1 MDNTTSYTP
10 EVKKGIFNLLMFSM
24 YSEPKTIYREYVQN
38 ALDSINNAVKDNILQ
53 QAKDGIVN
61 IRIDNGQKQIKIKDN
76 GTGICAENAPRTLL
90 DISASTKDG
99 VNQAGQFGI
108 GRLVGGGYCQELIF
122 RTSAKGETTGT
133 EVRFDADKIW
143 EMVKDSKEY
152 SASEVLAACTKST
165 QYEERENEHYFEVT
179 LNNVKE
185 DSAPTLLNKAEVVE
199 YLNAVAPVD
208 YTSSFKNTLI
218 YNSTSDKP
226 EYRELHEGL
235 EKIKLFVDDT
245 PIQKQY
251 GLTVMGT
258 GDEIDSLE
266 YFKIEDSDFGE
277 LGWGWFALTKYT
289 IQIPT
294 SDNLA
299 CIRLRKHN
307 IQIGGN
313 SQLSGTTYWP
323 EERSNSYFYGEFF
336 VTHHDIVPNGAR
348 DGLAPSSATNAL
360 NTKLNEY
367 FKDLKKIYTQASTA
381 KKCIDKIK
389 EGIDRLKRNGED
401 YKTKDLI
408 DNKGIAKFERLLS
421 ATASF
426 DPIKRM
432 LELYK
437 PAYEMAKAKVEEVKR
452 ALAPTNAT
460 SQQEAENTV
469 VCGEPSSNPERQ
481 TSIQERT
488 SPDKTEIKPELSD
501 AGKTSERES
510 EPSNKKDS
518 IPTSSVTRSEN
529 VTTPAT
535 DSLVQKDI
543 ITPLK
548 ARLDDAEIW
557 LIRRV
562 FKVLNA
568 YCPNN
573 EHDKKLVSEL
583 ERLIVKEFSNGN

>member
-10 EVKKGIFNLLMFSM
+10 EVKKGIINLLMFTM

-38 ALDSINNAVKDNILQ
+38 ALDSVNNAIKDNILI

-61 IRIDNGQKQIKIKDN
+61 IQIDKRQKQIIIKDN
-76 GTGICAENAPRTLL
+76 GTGICAENATRTLL

-133 EVRFDADKIW
+133 KVRFDAAKIW
-143 EMVKDSKEY
+143 KMLIDSKEY
-152 SASEVLAACTKST
+152 SASEVLAACTEST
-165 QYEERENEHYFEVT
+165 QYEEQEEDHYFEVI
-179 LNNVKE
+179 LNGVKE
-185 DSAPTLLNKAEVVE
+185 DSAPTLLDKDEVVE
-199 YLNAVAPVD
+199 YLNAVAPVG

-218 YNSTSDKP
+218 YKSTSDKP
-226 EYRELHEGL
+226 EYKELHEGL
-235 EKIKLFVDDT
+235 EKIKLFVNDT
-245 PIQKQY
+245 LIQKQY
-251 GLTVMGT
+251 GLTVKGT
-258 GDEIDSLE
+258 KDEIDSLE
-266 YFKIEDSDFGE
+266 YFKIVDSEFGD

-289 IQIPT
+289 IQIPK

-307 IQIGGN
+307 IQIGDN
-313 SQLSGTTYWP
+313 SQLSGTTYWK

-336 VTHHDIVPNGAR
+336 VTHRDIVPNGAR
-348 DGLAPSSATNAL
+348 DGLAPSPATNAL
-360 NTKLNEY
+360 NAKLREY
-367 FKDLKKIYTQASTA
+367 FEDLKKLYTQANTA
-381 KKCIDKIK
+381 KKSIDKIK
-389 EGIDRLKRNGED
+389 EGIDRLKKNGED

-408 DNKGIAKFERLLS
+408 ENNGIAKFDRLLS
-421 ATASF
+421 TASF
-426 DPIKRM
+426 GPIKRM
-432 LELYK
+432 LELYR
-437 PAYEMAKAKVEEVKR
+437 PAYEEAKANAEQAKN
-452 ALAPTNAT
+452 ALTPTNANP
-460 SQQEAENTV
+460 QQEAENTV
-469 VCGEPSSNPERQ
+469 VCSEPASNPERQ

-488 SPDKTEIKPELSD
+488 SPDKEIKLELSD

-510 EPSNKKDS
+510 GRSNKKDC
-518 IPTSSVTRSEN
+518 IPTSSTTRSKN

-535 DSLVQKDI
+535 DLFVQKDI

-548 ARLDDAEIW
+548 ACLEDDEICM
-557 LIRRV
+557 IRRV
-562 FKVLNA
+562 FNVLNA
-568 YCPNN
+568 NCPNN